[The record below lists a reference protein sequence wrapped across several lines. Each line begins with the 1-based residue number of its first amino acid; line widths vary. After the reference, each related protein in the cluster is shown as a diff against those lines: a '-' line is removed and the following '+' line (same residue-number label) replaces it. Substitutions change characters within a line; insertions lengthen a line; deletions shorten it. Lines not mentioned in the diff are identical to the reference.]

1 MLPSWKLRK
10 VRSMAS
16 LWEVLMKSINDPFYM
31 WHTSSSEMTE
41 LIFLPLFTSQH
52 YCLFL
57 IIFCFVTRYKM
68 LEDYYYFKY
77 KTQINYI
84 TLTRLSKNLEILYH
98 VLNSTTCIILK
109 IVDASF
115 YKLPTT
121 SCNYHA
127 RHHHTWYIGYIT
139 CEFLLLP

>member
-1 MLPSWKLRK
+1 
-10 VRSMAS
+10 
-16 LWEVLMKSINDPFYM
+16 
-31 WHTSSSEMTE
+31 MTE

-115 YKLPTT
+115 Y
-121 SCNYHA
+121 HA
-127 RHHHTWYIGYIT
+127 RHDHTCYIGYIT
-139 CEFLLLP
+139 CEFLLLPYTHKPFILHEKKTHKP